1 MPPKKIPVDP
11 TMTTTGATVTA
22 TATPKA
28 SSAAGGAAG
37 TMVKVNPNESERL
50 QLAQSIN
57 NLVLR
62 GESFVAAMEHLTT
75 FSKERLVDLDLK
87 IEAKKQEFH
96 DLTLQLANQYKDVE
110 IKLKQH
116 LQEHKLEA
124 VKEVLSGLHMIYL
137 DTSEHTRLVS
147 ELDQLKSTTAQ
158 QLESAIEQEK
168 SAAKTTMAQ
177 VHHNLQLI
185 HKAETASLVAQV
197 EQQVKEIG
205 VLKETISNLKH
216 EIAEQRS
223 LTKEVAI
230 ASSKSNIQQ
239 SFGGKS

>member
-1 MPPKKIPVDP
+1 MPPKKSLAASATDVL
-11 TMTTTGATVTA
+11 TTSVVSGAA
-22 TATPKA
+22 A
-28 SSAAGGAAG
+28 SAAAVSASKG
-37 TMVKVNPNESERL
+37 TMVKVNPHESDRL

-62 GESFVAAMEHLTT
+62 GEAFVGAMESLTT
-75 FSKERLVDLDLK
+75 FSKERLVELDLK
-87 IEAKKQEFH
+87 IESKKQEFQ
-96 DLTLQLANQYKDVE
+96 DLTTHLGNQYKDVE

-124 VKEVLSGLHMIYL
+124 VKEVLSGLHMTYL
-137 DTSEHTRLVS
+137 ETSEHTRLVT
-147 ELDQLKSTTAQ
+147 ELDLLKNTTAQ
-158 QLESAIEQEK
+158 QLETAVEQEK
-168 SAAKTTMAQ
+168 SAGKAAMAQ
-177 VHHNLQLI
+177 ALRNMELLQ
-185 HKAETASLVAQV
+185 KAETASLVAQV
-197 EQQVKEIG
+197 EQQIKEIG

-230 ASSKSNIQQ
+230 ASSKSSIQQ